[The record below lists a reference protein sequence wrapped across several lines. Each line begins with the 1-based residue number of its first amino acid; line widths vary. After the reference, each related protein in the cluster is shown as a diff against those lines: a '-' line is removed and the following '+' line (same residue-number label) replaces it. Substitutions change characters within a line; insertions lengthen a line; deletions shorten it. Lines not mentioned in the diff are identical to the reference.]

1 MHMEPVL
8 LYSVPPSFYSQIA
21 RLVLAEKGVAWRTR
35 MIAAGP
41 PIFES
46 YRPWYMKLNPGGT
59 VPTLVHN
66 GDVVA
71 DSYLIAE
78 YAERTFD
85 GPPLFPEDPGERAEM
100 ERWVASYRGISL
112 RELSYGSGKMKRIGA
127 FVNRLRVRRLHALA
141 DRHPELAG
149 IYRAKERDIQGFA
162 DHAVDDAHVAG
173 LNRLLTGLFDELD
186 KVLADR
192 PWIAGENYSLADV
205 VWTVTV
211 ARLLAMGDTRPLD
224 GRPALS
230 RWFEAA
236 RRRPSYDKAD
246 VWDHFKPAAI
256 IRIMAGKLWPQLTGL
271 LLAVTALGAGLWW
284 WLAP

>member
-100 ERWVASYRGISL
+100 ERWVAAYRGISL
-112 RELSYGSGKMKRIGA
+112 RELSYGSDRMKRIGA

-141 DRHPELAG
+141 DRHPELAE
-149 IYRAKERDIQGFA
+149 IYRDKERDIQGFA
-162 DHAVDDAHVAG
+162 DHAVDGAHVAG
-173 LNRLLTGLFDELD
+173 LNRQVTGLFDELD

-211 ARLLAMGDTRPLD
+211 ARLLAMGDARPLE

-284 WLAP
+284 WMAR